1 MNIGVAAFV
10 ASSLA
15 RISISSLPGLASSTP
30 AVYES
35 PWSCG
40 VQGPGSRRK
49 AVGPTRSAGEVERGG
64 RVIGV
69 EPEVALHGVGCRERL
84 DVDAARAEPL
94 ERFRVGP
101 EAAVRAR
108 ADDQPLRQLVED
120 VGEVVEHEAVP
131 VPAPPVADDPAG

>member
-1 MNIGVAAFV
+1 
-10 ASSLA
+10 
-15 RISISSLPGLASSTP
+15 
-30 AVYES
+30 
-35 PWSCG
+35 
-40 VQGPGSRRK
+40 
-49 AVGPTRSAGEVERGG
+49 VERGG

-131 VPAPPVADDPAG
+131 VPAPPVADDPAGQDDDVAGLLAPVDDDAAEALPLDPRHRSQPALASRRRSATLRASSRSPSSRA